1 MRQLFQ
7 IQKISAKSACAETP
21 WGTPW
26 ASASGSANLLGL
38 LFTHPVY
45 IQRPKDTRR
54 ICCADMLL
62 HSCPNV
68 AKKLKTAMTCHLSW
82 SEFWPAK
89 HHKTLQT
96 NQTAK
101 QYWNHMKSSSN
112 LQYSSHLAPRIITSA
127 GALKL
132 RPGAE
137 RPGFKVPESP
147 MDPARWRTSLAEY
160 TGSCYHSELLREK
173 WSLSAIHSS
182 TISYFN
188 VSASGGVAHFLD
200 EDFPEIVT
208 VPAPNMQWTAAFYTN
223 FQISIASRLT
233 ALLSLDSSIC
243 S

>member
-7 IQKISAKSACAETP
+7 IQIISAKSACAETP

-54 ICCADMLL
+54 IFCADMLL

-68 AKKLKTAMTCHLSW
+68 AKKLEDCYDLSYLSW

-101 QYWNHMKSSSN
+101 KYWNHMKSSSN
-112 LQYSSHLAPRIITSA
+112 LQYSSHLAPRLITSA

-132 RPGAE
+132 RPGAAE
-137 RPGFKVPESP
+137 RPVFKVPESP

-160 TGSCYHSELLREK
+160 TGSCYHSELLLEMIFKCNTFIYNKLLQCLCK
-173 WSLSAIHSS
+173 WRCGALSRWGFSRNS
-182 TISYFN
+182 DC
-188 VSASGGVAHFLD
+188 SGPKYAMNCCILHKL
-200 EDFPEIVT
+200 
-208 VPAPNMQWTAAFYTN
+208 PNFH
-223 FQISIASRLT
+223 
-233 ALLSLDSSIC
+233 C
-243 S
+243 